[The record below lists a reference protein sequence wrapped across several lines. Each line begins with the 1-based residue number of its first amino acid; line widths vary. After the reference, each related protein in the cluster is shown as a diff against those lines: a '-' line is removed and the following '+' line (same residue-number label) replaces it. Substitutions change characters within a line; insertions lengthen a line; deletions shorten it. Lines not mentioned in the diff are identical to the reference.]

1 MADTAGTTEKA
12 KLINDIVNMEWD
24 FFQKTQN
31 VGGRADCQDQPVTFG
46 IMRRSQFRCW
56 SEDTLAQYRFDLLAD
71 RETGFNPVT
80 GKYAYMMQWTHPDEF
95 EQIRG
100 SLPSVSAEQKKL
112 AEEIIAINLPWE
124 EECSRLYP
132 NVRSGGRPIHSSEDN
147 ACITSFETY
156 LRGELY
162 TYSEDTLSLLA
173 RDVRKA
179 KKEGRNLAV
188 ANLDFEAQEYG
199 FASAE
204 ALEKRTSAMLA
215 EASKLNKN

>member
-1 MADTAGTTEKA
+1 
-12 KLINDIVNMEWD
+12 
-24 FFQKTQN
+24 
-31 VGGRADCQDQPVTFG
+31 
-46 IMRRSQFRCW
+46 
-56 SEDTLAQYRFDLLAD
+56 
-71 RETGFNPVT
+71 
-80 GKYAYMMQWTHPDEF
+80 MMQWTHPDEF

>member
-1 MADTAGTTEKA
+1 
-12 KLINDIVNMEWD
+12 
-24 FFQKTQN
+24 
-31 VGGRADCQDQPVTFG
+31 
-46 IMRRSQFRCW
+46 
-56 SEDTLAQYRFDLLAD
+56 
-71 RETGFNPVT
+71 
-80 GKYAYMMQWTHPDEF
+80 MMQWTHPDEF

-179 KKEGRNLAV
+179 KKEGRNL
-188 ANLDFEAQEYG
+188 
-199 FASAE
+199 
-204 ALEKRTSAMLA
+204 
-215 EASKLNKN
+215 NKN